1 MQEKGIK
8 KLYYSIGEVN
18 EMTGLETHVLRYWE
32 TEFKELKPRKNRAG
46 HRAYTSE
53 DILIVER
60 IQYLLKQNRIHDQKE
75 RQKVLAV
82 EESGD
87 GSERMR
93 RLVKLRRF
101 LNDVLVQLE
110 AG

>member
-8 KLYYSIGEVN
+8 KLYYSIGEVS
-18 EMTGLETHVLRYWE
+18 ETTGLETHVLRYWE

-60 IQYLLKQNRIHDQKE
+60 IQYLLKERGLTIRGAQKM
-75 RQKVLAV
+75 LAA

-101 LNDVLVQLE
+101 LKDVLVQLE

>member
-1 MQEKGIK
+1 M
-8 KLYYSIGEVN
+8 
-18 EMTGLETHVLRYWE
+18 
-32 TEFKELKPRKNRAG
+32 
-46 HRAYTSE
+46 
-53 DILIVER
+53 ER
-60 IQYLLKQNRIHDQKE
+60 IQYLLKQNKFTIEGAK
-75 RQKVLAV
+75 KVLAV

>member
-8 KLYYSIGEVN
+8 KLYYSIGEVS

-60 IQYLLKQNRIHDQKE
+60 IQYLLKQNKFTIEGAK
-75 RQKVLAV
+75 KVLAV

-93 RLVKLRRF
+93 RLVELRRF
-101 LNDVLVQLE
+101 LSDVLVQLE

>member
-8 KLYYSIGEVN
+8 KLYYSIGEVS

-32 TEFKELKPRKNRAG
+32 TEFKQLKPRKNRAG

-60 IQYLLKQNRIHDQKE
+60 IQYLLKQNKFTIGGAK
-75 RQKVLAV
+75 KVLAV

-93 RLVKLRRF
+93 RLVELRRF

>member
-8 KLYYSIGEVN
+8 KLYYSIGEVR
-18 EMTGLETHVLRYWE
+18 ETTGLETHVLRYWE

-60 IQYLLKQNRIHDQKE
+60 IQYLLKQNKFTIEGAK
-75 RQKVLAV
+75 KVLAV

-93 RLVKLRRF
+93 RLVELRRF
-101 LNDVLVQLE
+101 LSDVLVQLE

>member
-60 IQYLLKQNRIHDQKE
+60 IQYLLKQNKFTIEGAK
-75 RQKVLAV
+75 KVLAV

-93 RLVKLRRF
+93 RLVELRRF

>member
-60 IQYLLKQNRIHDQKE
+60 IQYLLKQNKFTIEGAK
-75 RQKVLAV
+75 KVLAV

>member
-8 KLYYSIGEVN
+8 KLYYSIGEVR

-60 IQYLLKQNRIHDQKE
+60 IQYLLKQNKFTIEGAK
-75 RQKVLAV
+75 KVLAV

-93 RLVKLRRF
+93 RLVELRRF
-101 LNDVLVQLE
+101 LSDVLVQLE

>member
-8 KLYYSIGEVN
+8 KLYYSIGEVS
-18 EMTGLETHVLRYWE
+18 ETTGLETHVLRYWE

-60 IQYLLKQNRIHDQKE
+60 IQYLLKERGLTIRGAQKM
-75 RQKVLAV
+75 LAA

-87 GSERMR
+87 GSEQMR
-93 RLVKLRRF
+93 RLVELRRF
-101 LNDVLVQLE
+101 LKDVLVQLE

>member
-1 MQEKGIK
+1 MREKGIK
-8 KLYYSIGEVN
+8 KLYYSIGEVSK
-18 EMTGLETHVLRYWE
+18 MTGLETHVLRYWE

-60 IQYLLKQNRIHDQKE
+60 IQSLLKE
-75 RQKVLAV
+75 RRLTIKGAKKVLAV

-93 RLVKLRRF
+93 RLVELRRF
-101 LNDVLVQLE
+101 LSDVLVQLE

>member
-8 KLYYSIGEVN
+8 KLYYSIGEVS
-18 EMTGLETHVLRYWE
+18 ETTGLETHVLRYWE

-60 IQYLLKQNRIHDQKE
+60 IQYLLKQNKFTIEGAK
-75 RQKVLAV
+75 KVLAV

-93 RLVKLRRF
+93 RLVELRRF
-101 LNDVLVQLE
+101 LSDVLVQLE

>member
-8 KLYYSIGEVN
+8 KLYYSIGEVS

-32 TEFKELKPRKNRAG
+32 TEFKQLNPRKNRAG

-60 IQYLLKQNRIHDQKE
+60 IQYLLKQNKFTIGGAK
-75 RQKVLAV
+75 KVLAV

-93 RLVKLRRF
+93 RLVELRRF

>member
-1 MQEKGIK
+1 MRKKGIK
-8 KLYYSIGEVN
+8 KLYYSIGEVS

-46 HRAYTSE
+46 RRAYTSE

-60 IQYLLKQNRIHDQKE
+60 IQYLLKQNKFTIEGAK
-75 RQKVLAV
+75 KVLAV
-82 EESGD
+82 EESGG

-93 RLVKLRRF
+93 RLVELRRF